1 MTLHAFAP
9 SPTEVPDPY
18 DGHHW
23 RLHARCRFIGPDTFY
38 APEDETWGERQRRER
53 AARDICAACP
63 VRIPCRD
70 DAVKNKEQH
79 GIWGGLTE
87 RERRGLRYVRWLPD
101 GSATRGA
108 GTSAAG

>member
-1 MTLHAFAP
+1 MTLPAFAL
-9 SPTEVPDPY
+9 SPTAVPDAR
-18 DGHHW
+18 DGHSW
-23 RLHARCRFIGPDTFY
+23 RLHARCRFVGPDTFY

-63 VRIPCRD
+63 VRLPCRD

-108 GTSAAG
+108 ATPAAG

>member
-1 MTLHAFAP
+1 MTLPAFAP
-9 SPTEVPDPY
+9 SPTDVPDPH

-23 RLHARCRFIGPDTFY
+23 RLHARCRFVGPDTFY

-63 VRIPCRD
+63 VRLPCRD
-70 DAVKNKEQH
+70 HAVKNKEQH

-87 RERRGLRYVRWLPD
+87 RERRGLRHVRWLP
-101 GSATRGA
+101 AGA
-108 GTSAAG
+108 GATSAAG